1 MATLDIKDL
10 YVNLFV
16 DNVISIT
23 KFWLDKHNSQNIITK
38 QTLELIKVALNQN
51 HFQYNDKH
59 LKPTHGIA
67 MGVTLIKY
75 PSRDLFTEFQG
86 TEDQTLDGNGWN
98 NVL

>member
-1 MATLDIKDL
+1 
-10 YVNLFV
+10 
-16 DNVISIT
+16 
-23 KFWLDKHNSQNIITK
+23 
-38 QTLELIKVALNQN
+38 VALNQN

-86 TEDQTLDGNGWN
+86 TEDQTLDGNG
-98 NVL
+98 